1 MTDRTKRWIAAVLGV
16 PYVAAASL
24 LLLWPNGEM
33 VRRVLLKVYLY
44 GLNDVGIPVTI
55 TPEDYATLA
64 NALLFL
70 PLTLLGILLLG
81 RRRAWLVAV
90 LGIGSGF
97 LIEFLQAHLGLARV
111 VELSDALLNAGGA
124 VAGAIVGAVLLTLFE
139 GRRRPE
145 QSGSPD

>member
-1 MTDRTKRWIAAVLGV
+1 MTDRTRRRAAAVLGV
-16 PYVAAASL
+16 PYVAAASM

-33 VRRVLLKVYLY
+33 VRQALLKVYFF

-70 PLTLLGILLLG
+70 PLTLLAILLLG
-81 RRRAWLVAV
+81 RRRALLVSV
-90 LGIGSGF
+90 LGVGAGF
-97 LIEFLQAHLGLARV
+97 LVEFLQAHLGLARV
-111 VELSDALLNAGGA
+111 GELSDALLNAGGA
-124 VAGAIVGAVLLTLFE
+124 LAGVIVGAVLLRLLE

-145 QSGSPD
+145 ENGSPD